1 LKTLLSSAL
10 ALFLLALTSTPVLA
24 AGTGEG
30 GIRLVDDSP
39 HYLNLAVGSFE
50 AFDDQDNALAGQV
63 EFRFGRKL
71 FYLGPLVGLLAN
83 GDGGVI
89 GYAGIYLDLALG
101 NFILSPQTGVGAY
114 EKGSSK
120 ELGGTFEFI
129 SGLGLSYQF
138 ADRSRLGFRYEHI
151 SNANLHENNPG
162 ADILLLNYGIAF

>member
-1 LKTLLSSAL
+1 MKTLLISAL
-10 ALFLLALTSTPVLA
+10 ALLLLALPSAPVLA
-24 AGTGEG
+24 GGGTH
-30 GIRLVDDSP
+30 LVGDGP

-50 AFDDQDNALAGQV
+50 AFDDRDDALAGQV

-71 FYLGPLVGLLAN
+71 LYLGPLFGVLAN
-83 GDGGVI
+83 ADGGAI

-114 EKGSSK
+114 EKGNSK
-120 ELGGTFEFI
+120 DLGGTFEFI

-151 SNANLHENNPG
+151 SNLNLNNINPG
-162 ADILLLNYGIAF
+162 ADLLLLNYGIAF